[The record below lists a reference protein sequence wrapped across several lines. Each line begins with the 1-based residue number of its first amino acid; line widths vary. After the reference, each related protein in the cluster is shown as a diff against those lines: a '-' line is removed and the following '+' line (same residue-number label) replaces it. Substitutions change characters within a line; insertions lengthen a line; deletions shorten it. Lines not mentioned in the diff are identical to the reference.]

1 MPRLPEAGPGA
12 VPGLRLPEAGPGA
25 VPGLRLPALGP
36 GLRPE
41 FGPALGLGYWSPPSG
56 LAGQSAQA
64 EKALTEGPA
73 AAQTQLAGGLAE
85 SVQLGGG
92 PAAELAE
99 A

>member
-1 MPRLPEAGPGA
+1 MGPGLRLPEAGPGA

-25 VPGLRLPALGP
+25 VPGLR
-36 GLRPE
+36 PE
-41 FGPALGLGYWSPPSG
+41 FGPAPGPGYWLTLSG
-56 LAGQSAQA
+56 LAGQSAQV

>member
-1 MPRLPEAGPGA
+1 MG
-12 VPGLRLPEAGPGA
+12 PGLRLPEAGPGA

>member
-1 MPRLPEAGPGA
+1 LG
-12 VPGLRLPEAGPGA
+12 PGLRLPEAGPGA
-25 VPGLRLPALGP
+25 VPGLR
-36 GLRPE
+36 PE
-41 FGPALGLGYWSPPSG
+41 FGPAPGPGYWLTLSG
-56 LAGQSAQA
+56 LAGQSAQV

>member
-12 VPGLRLPEAGPGA
+12 VPGLRLRVLG
-25 VPGLRLPALGP
+25 PGLRLPALRP

-41 FGPALGLGYWSPPSG
+41 FGPAPGPGYWPTPG
-56 LAGQSAQA
+56 LAGENAQV
-64 EKALTEGPA
+64 EKALAEGPA
-73 AAQTQLAGGLAE
+73 AAQTQLAGGPAE

-92 PAAELAE
+92 LAAELAE

>member
-1 MPRLPEAGPGA
+1 MGPGLRLPEAGPGA
-12 VPGLRLPEAGPGA
+12 VPGLRLPEAGQGA
-25 VPGLRLPALGP
+25 VPGLRLRVLGP

-41 FGPALGLGYWSPPSG
+41 FGPAPGPGYWPTLSG

-64 EKALTEGPA
+64 EKALAEGPA
-73 AAQTQLAGGLAE
+73 AA
-85 SVQLGGG
+85 SVQLAGG

>member
-12 VPGLRLPEAGPGA
+12 VPGLRLR
-25 VPGLRLPALGP
+25 VLGP

-41 FGPALGLGYWSPPSG
+41 FGPAPGPGYWLTLSG
-56 LAGQSAQA
+56 LAGQSAQV

-73 AAQTQLAGGLAE
+73 AAQTQLAGGPVESVQLG

>member
-25 VPGLRLPALGP
+25 VPGLRLPEAGPGAVP

-41 FGPALGLGYWSPPSG
+41 FGPAPGPGYWSTPPG
-56 LAGQSAQA
+56 LAGQSAQV

-73 AAQTQLAGGLAE
+73 AAQTQLAGGLA
-85 SVQLGGG
+85 
-92 PAAELAE
+92 AELAE

>member
-12 VPGLRLPEAGPGA
+12 VPGLRLR
-25 VPGLRLPALGP
+25 VLGP

-41 FGPALGLGYWSPPSG
+41 FGPAPGPGYWPTPG
-56 LAGQSAQA
+56 LAGENAQV
-64 EKALTEGPA
+64 EKALAEGPA
-73 AAQTQLAGGLAE
+73 AAQTQLAGG
-85 SVQLGGG
+85 

>member
-12 VPGLRLPEAGPGA
+12 VPGLRLR
-25 VPGLRLPALGP
+25 VLGP

-41 FGPALGLGYWSPPSG
+41 FGPAPGPGYWLTLSG
-56 LAGQSAQA
+56 LAGQSAQV

-73 AAQTQLAGGLAE
+73 AAQTQLAGGPVESALAGSALAGSAQLG
-85 SVQLGGG
+85 SVQLGD
-92 PAAELAE
+92 ALAE